1 MDLAEETPV
10 KHLLAFLCALA
21 IVSVGVAF
29 MVMDRAGTR
38 PVQADL
44 DKPPEPE
51 RFEGSAET
59 LSPAELHAARV
70 RNTPTLADLRAAEE
84 AEREFERRID
94 IARARPRSIRLPSDF
109 NWGHCLLVVAGE
121 TRISGLCAY
130 QMTDSGGFFIN
141 GPRQIYG
148 GIDFPKAEYQ
158 AAERSNDYSA
168 GVYRD
173 NDEGWTSY
181 GSSSRESIR
190 SDDPN
195 FGPVRRRGHCF
206 LGKDVRICLWKTPPG
221 SRRSKRSKPA
231 GGESNP
237 KTATP
242 LPASDRVD
250 GPVIVEAGKSATE
263 DRP

>member
-38 PVQADL
+38 PIQANL

-130 QMTDSGGFFIN
+130 RMEKDGGFSIE
-141 GPRQIYG
+141 GPRQIYE
-148 GIDFPKAEYQ
+148 GIDYPE
-158 AAERSNDYSA
+158 
-168 GVYRD
+168 
-173 NDEGWTSY
+173 
-181 GSSSRESIR
+181 
-190 SDDPN
+190 
-195 FGPVRRRGHCF
+195 
-206 LGKDVRICLWKTPPG
+206 
-221 SRRSKRSKPA
+221 
-231 GGESNP
+231 
-237 KTATP
+237 ATY
-242 LPASDRVD
+242 DRV
-250 GPVIVEAGKSATE
+250 P
-263 DRP
+263 